1 MLCCWV
7 SGFGEEGCE
16 GLLVGSGHRFHDSA
30 TVFLTVR
37 GTVSDAD
44 LTVRA
49 DSFTVAFPTT
59 VIPDGLVTKF
69 RLTGGSPHFS
79 VLQTLQMD
87 LQH

>member
-1 MLCCWV
+1 VLCGWV

-44 LTVRA
+44 LTVFA

-59 VIPDGLVTKF
+59 VIPDGLVTK
-69 RLTGGSPHFS
+69 LG
-79 VLQTLQMD
+79 
-87 LQH
+87 